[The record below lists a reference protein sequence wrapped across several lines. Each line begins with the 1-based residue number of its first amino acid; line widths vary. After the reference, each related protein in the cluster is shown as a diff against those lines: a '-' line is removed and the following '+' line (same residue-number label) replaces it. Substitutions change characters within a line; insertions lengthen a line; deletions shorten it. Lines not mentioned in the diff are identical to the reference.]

1 VTEGIDAVGR
11 VTVRI
16 QADEPVNGVE
26 RRVFSGHGADTDIV
40 VASAK
45 AYMFALNRL
54 IAARRETEKRARAS
68 Q

>member
-1 VTEGIDAVGR
+1 VGR
-11 VTVRI
+11 VTIRI
-16 QADEPVNGVE
+16 QADDPVKENGVE

-54 IAARRETEKRARAS
+54 IAARQEAKLETQARQLSPA
-68 Q
+68 